1 MGAKVKRNLEQLLAQ
16 LPDPRGFQG
25 RDHRL
30 PSIIM
35 LIILG
40 KLCGEKS
47 MAGIQRFGRLLSK
60 AQKAKLG
67 FRKHNTPALGTLT
80 ETMKAVDADAL
91 QGILS
96 QAMHKGK
103 VIQHLSI
110 DGKTIRGSKSAEH
123 PATHCVSVFCDALTA
138 VIGQVSSR
146 AKGLEIPDAFR
157 LLASIDL
164 KGVVVT
170 GDAMFTQA
178 SITEIITEKGGHY
191 IFPLKNNQKSLK
203 EAVELTLN
211 DPLIQK
217 KTPVKPRTRIM
228 DDWSNAT

>member
-1 MGAKVKRNLEQLLAQ
+1 MGSRVKKSLAESLLS

-60 AQKAKLG
+60 KQKAKLG
-67 FRKHNTPALGTLT
+67 FIKHNTPALGTLT
-80 ETMKAVDADAL
+80 ETMKAVDAVAL
-91 QGILS
+91 QSILS

-103 VIQHLSI
+103 TIQHISI
-110 DGKTIRGSKSAEH
+110 DGKTIRGSKSADH
-123 PATHCVSVFCDALTA
+123 PATHCVSVFCDDLTA
-138 VIGQVSSR
+138 VIGQVSSKG
-146 AKGLEIPDAFR
+146 KGLEIPDAFR
-157 LLASIDL
+157 LLESIDL
-164 KGVVVT
+164 KGVIVT
-170 GDAMFTQA
+170 GDAMFTQ
-178 SITEIITEKGGHY
+178 SSLTKIITEKGGHY
-191 IFPLKNNQKSLK
+191 VLPLKNNQKSLK
-203 EAVELTLN
+203 EAVELALD

-217 KTPVKPRTRIM
+217 KILRTP
-228 DDWSNAT
+228 

>member
-1 MGAKVKRNLEQLLAQ
+1 MGSRVKKSLAESLLS

-47 MAGIQRFGRLLSK
+47 MAGIHRFGRLLSK
-60 AQKAKLG
+60 TQKAKLG
-67 FRKHNTPALGTLT
+67 FIKHNTPALGTLT
-80 ETMKAVDADAL
+80 ETMKAVDAVAL
-91 QGILS
+91 QSILS

-103 VIQHLSI
+103 TIQQISI

-123 PATHCVSVFCDALTA
+123 PATHCVSVFCNALGA
-138 VIGQVSSR
+138 VVGQVSSKG
-146 AKGLEIPDAFR
+146 KGLEIPDAVR
-157 LLASIDL
+157 LLESIDL
-164 KGVVVT
+164 KGVIVT
-170 GDAMFTQA
+170 GDAMFTQ
-178 SITEIITEKGGHY
+178 SSLTKIITEKGGHY
-191 IFPLKNNQKSLK
+191 VLPLKNNQKSLK
-203 EAVELTLN
+203 DAVELALD

-217 KTPVKPRTRIM
+217 KILRTP
-228 DDWSNAT
+228 

>member
-1 MGAKVKRNLEQLLAQ
+1 MGASVKKSLAESLLA
-16 LPDPRGFQG
+16 LPDPRGLQG

-60 AQKAKLG
+60 AQKARLG
-67 FRKHNTPALGTLT
+67 FKKHDTPALGTLT
-80 ETMKAVDADAL
+80 ETMKAVDAVAL
-91 QGILS
+91 QSILS

-103 VIQHLSI
+103 TIQQLSI

-123 PATHCVSVFCDALTA
+123 PATHCVSVFCNALTA
-138 VIGQVSSR
+138 VVGQVSSKG
-146 AKGLEIPDAFR
+146 KGLEIPDALR
-157 LLASIDL
+157 LLESIDL
-164 KGVVVT
+164 KDVIVM

-178 SITEIITEKGGHY
+178 SITQVITEKGGHY
-191 IFPLKNNQKSLK
+191 VLPLKNNQKSLK
-203 EAVELTLN
+203 EAVELA
-211 DPLIQK
+211 LIG
-217 KTPVKPRTRIM
+217 PG
-228 DDWSNAT
+228 